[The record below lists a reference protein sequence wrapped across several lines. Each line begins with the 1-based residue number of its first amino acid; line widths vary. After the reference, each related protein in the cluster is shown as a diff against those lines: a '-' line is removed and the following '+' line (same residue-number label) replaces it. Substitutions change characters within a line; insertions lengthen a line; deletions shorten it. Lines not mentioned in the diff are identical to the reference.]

1 MKRILLLSLLLL
13 PIVALAQYPTFSNKQ
28 KLGVQTTGDGLIYR
42 GTTINNIPNYTP
54 SNVNNA
60 YFHLDTVQNKLYL
73 YNATAWQLV
82 YPLPQFDTTTL
93 NVYLKISDTTAM
105 LLPYFRDSDTT
116 SLNLINRFA
125 LKLNI
130 SDTATMLTPYMK
142 KADTISL
149 SNRIDLKLNISD
161 TTILSNRITTNANNI
176 ITINNKLVTKLDTIY
191 VKFKDV
197 VTMIENK
204 DTINIG
210 SSLTDG
216 YAINIIGDSVN
227 VDTTLL
233 DIRYPDRDSTNELQ
247 DITFA
252 TTAGIVT
259 ISGSKIINLDTLYNS
274 VIDSVNLLIR
284 DSIAAFTPLTEGYG
298 INIIGDSINVDTSII
313 FTQSDT
319 ITLSNR
325 IDTKLNVLDTVSL
338 SNRINLKLNKT
349 DTINLSNRIDIK
361 LNASDTVSLSNR
373 INTKLNSNDT
383 INLSN
388 RINKKL
394 DTLYINYPTYID
406 TITNKDTIQIA
417 PSLVLTE
424 GFGINI
430 IGDSINIDSAVILA
444 TQQKQIAYVKN
455 QSGVTMYKGQAVYSS
470 GSSGDNKLV
479 KLASSNTE
487 QASSKTFGVVES
499 DVIPNGGHGY
509 IITFGVLSGFNTNA
523 LTEGSSVYLSN
534 TPGELTTTKPQAPL
548 HLVTIG
554 VCIRKQQ
561 NNGSIFVKIQNGF
574 EFDELHDV
582 QIIDP
587 ENKASLYYNSSQS
600 LWRDTTEALLVSDT
614 SVFARDNQISGTSG
628 QVAYFNSNNSVVS
641 DTALRWS
648 AANKS
653 LGINMTTVPS
663 GASLIIKNSQEPV
676 RTTIVTNQTFT
687 GTDTLNWTR
696 GEGWTFNNSTAV
708 ATAATGALTYTPALT
723 ITSGN
728 AYEITYTLSGYS
740 AGTLTARIGN
750 ATYALPT
757 HNATANVVLLLPT
770 SASGGFR
777 FTTSTFTGNLDNVS
791 VVQIS
796 NQAPVLFAGQDDAS
810 ATLYNSLR
818 MPNSSTLAFGG
829 GGANTTGSNNIA
841 NGSGAL
847 LSNTTGSNNVANGLD
862 ALRFNTKASNNIANG
877 TNALYRN
884 TTGSSNIANG
894 LNALFANTTGS
905 SNIANGNGALTS
917 NTTGF
922 NNVANGTAALSANT
936 TGFDNVANGSF
947 ALLSNT
953 RGERNIA
960 NGFNALYR
968 NTTGSNNIANGTSA
982 LFANTTGSSNIANGA
997 NALGN
1002 NRTGSNNIANGINAL
1017 YNSVLSD
1024 TLTGSN
1030 NIAIGTNA
1038 ADNIRAAAAGNV
1050 AIGNAVDLP
1059 TNNGSNQGVYQNVL
1073 FFTGASGTGTTI
1085 AAASKAGIKTNAP
1098 NRDLEVAG
1106 EVRITDLT
1114 TDPPTRLVGADAD
1127 GDLGQVTLGAGLG
1140 LASSSLLADTS
1151 FLVTRFDTASML
1163 TNYLRTGTAA
1173 GIYLPLTGGTL
1184 SGSLDINTNNGSNS
1198 FQDSTLKVTYNQS
1211 SLGVNQ
1217 DVTGIYSSVNTTGY
1231 TSTGILSEAST
1242 IYTTAIGVKGKA
1254 TQSDINGPG
1263 VAYGIVG
1270 EIAASGSGSNG
1281 STYAGYFNNTS
1292 TVGGN
1297 HYGLFVNTASG
1308 GDYGIYQTGSG
1319 INYLGSNTSIGG
1331 TLGVTGA
1338 LTGTTGTFTGL
1349 NVNNTTTE
1357 GVFTL
1362 QGADNN
1368 TATRIQF
1375 KTGNEIRRQI
1385 LLPTSDSNLEFRT
1398 STIGGTQGGYSF
1410 YTRRNPNAENLAFN
1424 IDVDGNSNFY
1434 GTLGVTSNITGNSF
1448 IKSGGISTQ
1457 FLKADGS
1464 VDANTYLT
1472 TSNAA
1477 STYLPLTGGTLTGA
1491 LNGTTGTFSTRLGVG
1506 GFVGTPT
1513 LFTSGSGDQE
1523 IHFTHSDNI
1532 PGRKVS
1538 LRLTNNNG
1546 AFYTFGGLIY
1556 ALEGEGLNQY
1566 SRMSFGVNTTEIMHL
1581 TRFSRVGIMNNSPS
1595 YTLDVNGT
1603 FNASGNSL
1611 IGGTFGVTGATTLSA
1626 TLTVNSSA
1634 VFNEGS
1640 ADADFR
1646 VESVGNANMVF
1657 VDASMDRVGIG
1668 YASPTK
1674 TLDVNGEVR
1683 INTVTA
1689 TPTSLLGKD
1698 GSNVVGNVTLGNS
1711 LTLSS
1716 GTLSVNNKITDIN
1729 TSQYTI
1735 LANDLYI
1742 DNFNNS
1748 STTIILPLAEL
1759 NTFRELKFK
1768 NSSTGSLIAN
1778 DNIIPLNG
1786 SGTTT
1791 TILPA
1796 TNAKWCTL
1804 VSDGGFWRIMQSN

>member
-1 MKRILLLSLLLL
+1 
-13 PIVALAQYPTFSNKQ
+13 
-28 KLGVQTTGDGLIYR
+28 
-42 GTTINNIPNYTP
+42 
-54 SNVNNA
+54 
-60 YFHLDTVQNKLYL
+60 
-73 YNATAWQLV
+73 
-82 YPLPQFDTTTL
+82 
-93 NVYLKISDTTAM
+93 
-105 LLPYFRDSDTT
+105 
-116 SLNLINRFA
+116 
-125 LKLNI
+125 
-130 SDTATMLTPYMK
+130 
-142 KADTISL
+142 
-149 SNRIDLKLNISD
+149 
-161 TTILSNRITTNANNI
+161 
-176 ITINNKLVTKLDTIY
+176 
-191 VKFKDV
+191 
-197 VTMIENK
+197 
-204 DTINIG
+204 
-210 SSLTDG
+210 
-216 YAINIIGDSVN
+216 
-227 VDTTLL
+227 
-233 DIRYPDRDSTNELQ
+233 
-247 DITFA
+247 
-252 TTAGIVT
+252 
-259 ISGSKIINLDTLYNS
+259 
-274 VIDSVNLLIR
+274 
-284 DSIAAFTPLTEGYG
+284 
-298 INIIGDSINVDTSII
+298 
-313 FTQSDT
+313 
-319 ITLSNR
+319 
-325 IDTKLNVLDTVSL
+325 
-338 SNRINLKLNKT
+338 
-349 DTINLSNRIDIK
+349 
-361 LNASDTVSLSNR
+361 
-373 INTKLNSNDT
+373 
-383 INLSN
+383 
-388 RINKKL
+388 
-394 DTLYINYPTYID
+394 
-406 TITNKDTIQIA
+406 
-417 PSLVLTE
+417 
-424 GFGINI
+424 
-430 IGDSINIDSAVILA
+430 
-444 TQQKQIAYVKN
+444 
-455 QSGVTMYKGQAVYSS
+455 
-470 GSSGDNKLV
+470 
-479 KLASSNTE
+479 
-487 QASSKTFGVVES
+487 
-499 DVIPNGGHGY
+499 
-509 IITFGVLSGFNTNA
+509 
-523 LTEGSSVYLSN
+523 
-534 TPGELTTTKPQAPL
+534 
-548 HLVTIG
+548 
-554 VCIRKQQ
+554 
-561 NNGSIFVKIQNGF
+561 
-574 EFDELHDV
+574 
-582 QIIDP
+582 
-587 ENKASLYYNSSQS
+587 
-600 LWRDTTEALLVSDT
+600 
-614 SVFARDNQISGTSG
+614 
-628 QVAYFNSNNSVVS
+628 
-641 DTALRWS
+641 
-648 AANKS
+648 
-653 LGINMTTVPS
+653 
-663 GASLIIKNSQEPV
+663 
-676 RTTIVTNQTFT
+676 
-687 GTDTLNWTR
+687 
-696 GEGWTFNNSTAV
+696 V

-750 ATYALPT
+750 ANYALPT

-968 NTTGSNNIANGTSA
+968 NTTGSNNIANGTNALYRNTTGSNNIANGANA

-997 NALGN
+997 
-1002 NRTGSNNIANGINAL
+1002 NAL

-1050 AIGNAVDLP
+1050 AIGNQIDLP

-1163 TNYLRTGTAA
+1163 TNYLRTGVAA
-1173 GIYLPLTGGTL
+1173 STYLTQSNAASTYLPLTGGTL

-1263 VAYGIVG
+1263 VAIGIVG

-1331 TLGVTGA
+1331 TLGVTG
-1338 LTGTTGTFTGL
+1338 
-1349 NVNNTTTE
+1349 E
-1357 GVFTL
+1357 
-1362 QGADNN
+1362 
-1368 TATRIQF
+1368 
-1375 KTGNEIRRQI
+1375 
-1385 LLPTSDSNLEFRT
+1385 
-1398 STIGGTQGGYSF
+1398 
-1410 YTRRNPNAENLAFN
+1410 
-1424 IDVDGNSNFY
+1424 
-1434 GTLGVTSNITGNSF
+1434 
-1448 IKSGGISTQ
+1448 
-1457 FLKADGS
+1457 
-1464 VDANTYLT
+1464 
-1472 TSNAA
+1472 
-1477 STYLPLTGGTLTGA
+1477 
-1491 LNGTTGTFSTRLGVG
+1491 
-1506 GFVGTPT
+1506 
-1513 LFTSGSGDQE
+1513 
-1523 IHFTHSDNI
+1523 
-1532 PGRKVS
+1532 
-1538 LRLTNNNG
+1538 
-1546 AFYTFGGLIY
+1546 
-1556 ALEGEGLNQY
+1556 
-1566 SRMSFGVNTTEIMHL
+1566 
-1581 TRFSRVGIMNNSPS
+1581 
-1595 YTLDVNGT
+1595 
-1603 FNASGNSL
+1603 
-1611 IGGTFGVTGATTLSA
+1611 TTLSA
-1626 TLTVNSSA
+1626 PLTVNSSA

-1640 ADADFR
+1640 ADSDFR
-1646 VESVGNANMVF
+1646 VESDGNANMVF
-1657 VDASMDRVGIG
+1657 VDASTDRVGIG

-1689 TPTSLLGKD
+1689 TPSSLLGKD

-1729 TSQYTI
+1729 TSEYTI

>member
-176 ITINNKLVTKLDTIY
+176 ITINNKLATKLDTIY

-227 VDTTLL
+227 VDSVIL
-233 DIRYPDRDSTNELQ
+233 DARYPDRDSTNELQ
-247 DITFA
+247 NITFA

-259 ISGSKIINLDTLYNS
+259 ISGGKIINLDTLYNS

-349 DTINLSNRIDIK
+349 DTINLSNRIDLKLNKSDTISLSNRIDIK
-361 LNASDTVSLSNR
+361 LNASDTVS
-373 INTKLNSNDT
+373 
-383 INLSN
+383 LSN

-424 GFGINI
+424 GFGINV

-509 IITFGVLSGFNTNA
+509 IITFGVLSGFNTDN
-523 LTEGSSVYLSN
+523 LNEGSSIYLSS

-676 RTTIVTNQTFT
+676 RSTVVATQTF
-687 GTDTLNWTR
+687 GADTTNWTR
-696 GEGWTFNNSTAV
+696 GAGWTFNGTQAV
-708 ATAATGALTYTPALT
+708 ATAATGDLTYTPALT

-757 HNATANVVLLLPT
+757 FNTTANVVLLLPT

-777 FTTSTFTGNLDNVS
+777 FTTSTFTGNVDNVS

-796 NQAPVLFAGQDDAS
+796 NRASILFAGQDDGS

-829 GGANTTGSNNIA
+829 GGANTTGNN
-841 NGSGAL
+841 NFFSGVNVGVN
-847 LSNTTGSNNVANGLD
+847 NTTGSNNFFSGV
-862 ALRFNTKASNNIANG
+862 
-877 TNALYRN
+877 NA
-884 TTGSSNIANG
+884 GSK
-894 LNALFANTTGS
+894 
-905 SNIANGNGALTS
+905 

-922 NNVANGTAALSANT
+922 NNFFFGQNAGSRNTTGNNNVFIGQNAGSNNT
-936 TGFDNVANGSF
+936 TGFNNFFFGQNAGSNNTTASNSVLIGTNAGSSINADRNFIFGSYAGENTTTGYGNTMF
-947 ALLSNT
+947 AYQA
-953 RGERNIA
+953 GRN
-960 NGFNALYR
+960 
-968 NTTGSNNIANGTSA
+968 NTTGSNN
-982 LFANTTGSSNIANGA
+982 LFFGNAAGLWNRTGGSNIFIGNTTGSQIGADSLSGGLNI
-997 NALGN
+997 L
-1002 NRTGSNNIANGINAL
+1002 
-1017 YNSVLSD
+1017 
-1024 TLTGSN
+1024 
-1030 NIAIGTNA
+1030 IGTNA
-1038 ADNIRAAAAGNV
+1038 GDNIRAAAARNV
-1050 AIGNAVDLP
+1050 AIGYAVDLP

-1114 TDPPTRLVGADAD
+1114 TDAPTRLVGADAD
-1127 GDLGQVTLGAGLG
+1127 GDLGQVTLGAGLS
-1140 LASSSLLADTS
+1140 LDPQSLLADTN

-1163 TNYLRTGTAA
+1163 TNYLRTG
-1173 GIYLPLTGGTL
+1173 
-1184 SGSLDINTNNGSNS
+1184 
-1198 FQDSTLKVTYNQS
+1198 V
-1211 SLGVNQ
+1211 
-1217 DVTGIYSSVNTTGY
+1217 
-1231 TSTGILSEAST
+1231 
-1242 IYTTAIGVKGKA
+1242 
-1254 TQSDINGPG
+1254 
-1263 VAYGIVG
+1263 
-1270 EIAASGSGSNG
+1270 AAS
-1281 STYAGYFNNTS
+1281 
-1292 TVGGN
+1292 
-1297 HYGLFVNTASG
+1297 
-1308 GDYGIYQTGSG
+1308 
-1319 INYLGSNTSIGG
+1319 
-1331 TLGVTGA
+1331 
-1338 LTGTTGTFTGL
+1338 
-1349 NVNNTTTE
+1349 
-1357 GVFTL
+1357 
-1362 QGADNN
+1362 
-1368 TATRIQF
+1368 
-1375 KTGNEIRRQI
+1375 
-1385 LLPTSDSNLEFRT
+1385 
-1398 STIGGTQGGYSF
+1398 
-1410 YTRRNPNAENLAFN
+1410 
-1424 IDVDGNSNFY
+1424 
-1434 GTLGVTSNITGNSF
+1434 
-1448 IKSGGISTQ
+1448 
-1457 FLKADGS
+1457 
-1464 VDANTYLT
+1464 TYLT
-1472 TSNAA
+1472 QSNAA
-1477 STYLPLTGGTLTGA
+1477 STYLPLTGGTITGA
-1491 LNGTTGTFSTRLGVG
+1491 SLIIKNSQEPVRSTVVATQTFGADTTNWTRGAGWTFNGTQAVATAATGDLTY
-1506 GFVGTPT
+1506 TPALT
-1513 LFTSGSGDQE
+1513 ITSGNAYE
-1523 IHFTHSDNI
+1523 IT
-1532 PGRKVS
+1532 
-1538 LRLTNNNG
+1538 
-1546 AFYTFGGLIY
+1546 Y
-1556 ALEGEGLNQY
+1556 
-1566 SRMSFGVNTTEIMHL
+1566 
-1581 TRFSRVGIMNNSPS
+1581 
-1595 YTLDVNGT
+1595 
-1603 FNASGNSL
+1603 
-1611 IGGTFGVTGATTLSA
+1611 
-1626 TLTVNSSA
+1626 
-1634 VFNEGS
+1634 
-1640 ADADFR
+1640 
-1646 VESVGNANMVF
+1646 
-1657 VDASMDRVGIG
+1657 
-1668 YASPTK
+1668 
-1674 TLDVNGEVR
+1674 
-1683 INTVTA
+1683 
-1689 TPTSLLGKD
+1689 
-1698 GSNVVGNVTLGNS
+1698 
-1711 LTLSS
+1711 TLSS
-1716 GTLSVNNKITDIN
+1716 YSAGKIGRA
-1729 TSQYTI
+1729 SC
-1735 LANDLYI
+1735 
-1742 DNFNNS
+1742 
-1748 STTIILPLAEL
+1748 
-1759 NTFRELKFK
+1759 RER
-1768 NSSTGSLIAN
+1768 
-1778 DNIIPLNG
+1778 
-1786 SGTTT
+1786 
-1791 TILPA
+1791 
-1796 TNAKWCTL
+1796 
-1804 VSDGGFWRIMQSN
+1804 V

>member
-176 ITINNKLVTKLDTIY
+176 ITINNKLATKLDTIY

-227 VDTTLL
+227 VDSVIL
-233 DIRYPDRDSTNELQ
+233 DARYPDRDSTNELQ
-247 DITFA
+247 NITFA

-338 SNRINLKLNKT
+338 SNRIDLKLNKT
-349 DTINLSNRIDIK
+349 DTISLSNRIDIK
-361 LNASDTVSLSNR
+361 LNASDTVS
-373 INTKLNSNDT
+373 
-383 INLSN
+383 LSN

-424 GFGINI
+424 GFGINV

-534 TPGELTTTKPQAPL
+534 TPGELTTTKPIAPL

-587 ENKASLYYNSSQS
+587 ENKASLYYNSSQN

-614 SVFARDNQISGTSG
+614 SAFARDNQISGTSG

-653 LGINMTTVPS
+653 LGINMTSVPS

-676 RTTIVTNQTFT
+676 RSTVVATQTF
-687 GTDTLNWTR
+687 GADTTNWTR
-696 GEGWTFNNSTAV
+696 GAGWTFNGTQAV

-877 TNALYRN
+877 TDALR
-884 TTGSSNIANG
+884 S
-894 LNALFANTTGS
+894 NTTGS
-905 SNIANGNGALTS
+905 SNIANGNGALSS

-922 NNVANGTAALSANT
+922 NNVANGTSALSSNT
-936 TGFDNVANGSF
+936 TGFDNVANGSY
-947 ALLSNT
+947 ALRSNT

-960 NGFNALYR
+960 NGFNALFSNTTGTSNIANGTNALYR

-982 LFANTTGSSNIANGA
+982 LLSNT
-997 NALGN
+997 
-1002 NRTGSNNIANGINAL
+1002 TGSNNIANGAGALRSNTTGSNNIANGANAL

-1030 NIAIGTNA
+1030 NIALGRNT

-1114 TDPPTRLVGADAD
+1114 TDAPTRLVGADAD
-1127 GDLGQVTLGAGLG
+1127 GDLGQVTLGAGLS

-1173 GIYLPLTGGTL
+1173 STYQTILTNPITGTGTLNYLPKFTGT
-1184 SGSLDINTNNGSNS
+1184 
-1198 FQDSTLKVTYNQS
+1198 STLGSSGLFRDVNRFSYNEGTDQS
-1211 SLGVNQ
+1211 FGW
-1217 DVTGIYSSVNTTGY
+1217 DFMGNTANPFIGNNVK
-1231 TSTGILSEAST
+1231 AST
-1242 IYTTAIGVKGKA
+1242 TYERVERMASTTLFNPAAIIFGYQRVNNSSG
-1254 TQSDINGPG
+1254 
-1263 VAYGIVG
+1263 
-1270 EIAASGSGSNG
+1270 AASFGGMNFMTTSG
-1281 STYAGYFNNTS
+1281 
-1292 TVGGN
+1292 
-1297 HYGLFVNTASG
+1297 
-1308 GDYGIYQTGSG
+1308 
-1319 INYLGSNTSIGG
+1319 
-1331 TLGVTGA
+1331 
-1338 LTGTTGTFTGL
+1338 
-1349 NVNNTTTE
+1349 
-1357 GVFTL
+1357 
-1362 QGADNN
+1362 
-1368 TATRIQF
+1368 
-1375 KTGNEIRRQI
+1375 
-1385 LLPTSDSNLEFRT
+1385 
-1398 STIGGTQGGYSF
+1398 
-1410 YTRRNPNAENLAFN
+1410 NLAGD
-1424 IDVDGNSNFY
+1424 IDP
-1434 GTLGVTSNITGNSF
+1434 IT
-1448 IKSGGISTQ
+1448 
-1457 FLKADGS
+1457 
-1464 VDANTYLT
+1464 
-1472 TSNAA
+1472 
-1477 STYLPLTGGTLTGA
+1477 
-1491 LNGTTGTFSTRLGVG
+1491 
-1506 GFVGTPT
+1506 
-1513 LFTSGSGDQE
+1513 
-1523 IHFTHSDNI
+1523 
-1532 PGRKVS
+1532 
-1538 LRLTNNNG
+1538 
-1546 AFYTFGGLIY
+1546 
-1556 ALEGEGLNQY
+1556 Y
-1566 SRMSFGVNTTEIMHL
+1566 SRMFIEPDGNI
-1581 TRFSRVGIMNNSPS
+1581 GIGTMQPS
-1595 YTLDVNGT
+1595 YKFDIRGTL
-1603 FNASGNSL
+1603 
-1611 IGGTFGVTGATTLSA
+1611 GVTGATTLSA
-1626 TLTVNSSA
+1626 PLTVNSSA

-1640 ADADFR
+1640 AIADFR
-1646 VESVGNANMVF
+1646 VESDGNINMLF
-1657 VDASMDRVGIG
+1657 VDGTNNRVGIG
-1668 YASPTK
+1668 TNAPTK
-1674 TLDVNGEVR
+1674 TLDVNGEVK
-1683 INTVTA
+1683 IATVTA

-1698 GSNVVGNVTLGNS
+1698 GSNVVGEV
-1711 LTLSS
+1711 
-1716 GTLSVNNKITDIN
+1716 TDIN
-1729 TSQYTI
+1729 QSGVMKVGGTTATTNSVGGINVAHGLSYEPSKVIATIAQLNSYVIVIRGITSTNLEFTVY
-1735 LANDLYI
+1735 D
-1742 DNFNNS
+1742 
-1748 STTIILPLAEL
+1748 STTGVGLDTVSVGFYWIA
-1759 NTFRELKFK
+1759 FK
-1768 NSSTGSLIAN
+1768 
-1778 DNIIPLNG
+1778 
-1786 SGTTT
+1786 
-1791 TILPA
+1791 
-1796 TNAKWCTL
+1796 
-1804 VSDGGFWRIMQSN
+1804 

>member
-1 MKRILLLSLLLL
+1 MEEIKAPKKERKFLKAVGNIAK
-13 PIVALAQYPTFSNKQ
+13 ALANELVMGIGRKFIGKAIDKVGKKRQGLVIAFALVAGISYGSIDSIPYPITGNKQ
-28 KLGVQTTGDGLIYR
+28 RLGFQTTGNGLVWR
-42 GTTINNIPNYTP
+42 GT
-54 SNVNNA
+54 A
-60 YFHLDTVQNKLYL
+60 ADTVTKPTSYADKNIKAYLILDSVSGSLYVFRQGVWAAISGAGGFEQPVDSL
-73 YNATAWQLV
+73 FFNTGVPTNNVETAKMRW
-82 YPLPQFDTTTL
+82 
-93 NVYLKISDTTAM
+93 
-105 LLPYFRDSDTT
+105 DSDLATVVLG
-116 SLNLINRFA
+116 LN
-125 LKLNI
+125 
-130 SDTATMLTPYMK
+130 D
-142 KADTISL
+142 
-149 SNRIDLKLNISD
+149 
-161 TTILSNRITTNANNI
+161 
-176 ITINNKLVTKLDTIY
+176 
-191 VKFKDV
+191 
-197 VTMIENK
+197 
-204 DTINIG
+204 
-210 SSLTDG
+210 
-216 YAINIIGDSVN
+216 N
-227 VDTTLL
+227 V
-233 DIRYPDRDSTNELQ
+233 PNEL
-247 DITFA
+247 
-252 TTAGIVT
+252 
-259 ISGSKIINLDTLYNS
+259 
-274 VIDSVNLLIR
+274 
-284 DSIAAFTPLTEGYG
+284 
-298 INIIGDSINVDTSII
+298 
-313 FTQSDT
+313 
-319 ITLSNR
+319 
-325 IDTKLNVLDTVSL
+325 
-338 SNRINLKLNKT
+338 
-349 DTINLSNRIDIK
+349 
-361 LNASDTVSLSNR
+361 
-373 INTKLNSNDT
+373 
-383 INLSN
+383 
-388 RINKKL
+388 
-394 DTLYINYPTYID
+394 
-406 TITNKDTIQIA
+406 
-417 PSLVLTE
+417 
-424 GFGINI
+424 GFKNFW
-430 IGDSINIDSAVILA
+430 L
-444 TQQKQIAYVKN
+444 VKN
-455 QSGVTMYKGQAVYSS
+455 QTGSTITKGSIVYANGTVGASGRITIDKFIAD
-470 GSSGDNKLV
+470 GSIDAKYLLGITAHDL
-479 KLASSNTE
+479 SNGEDGYVISFGKIRKVNTD
-487 QASSKTFGVVES
+487 TFAAGAILYPSPTVAGVWTDVEPIAPNIDMPIGFCINSHANNGTIAIKVES
-499 DVIPNGGHGY
+499 GY
-509 IITFGVLSGFNTNA
+509 
-523 LTEGSSVYLSN
+523 
-534 TPGELTTTKPQAPL
+534 KL
-548 HLVTIG
+548 H
-554 VCIRKQQ
+554 
-561 NNGSIFVKIQNGF
+561 
-574 EFDELHDV
+574 ELHDLAITSPV
-582 QIIDP
+582 
-587 ENKASLYYNSSQS
+587 EKASLYYSGG

-614 SVFARDNQISGTSG
+614 SAFARDNQISGTSG

-676 RTTIVTNQTFT
+676 RSTVVATQTF
-687 GTDTLNWTR
+687 GADTTNWTR
-696 GEGWTFNNSTAV
+696 GAGWTFNGTQAV

-750 ATYALPT
+750 ANYALPT

-968 NTTGSNNIANGTSA
+968 NTTGSNNIANGTNALYRNTTGSNNIANGANA

-997 NALGN
+997 
-1002 NRTGSNNIANGINAL
+1002 NAL

-1050 AIGNAVDLP
+1050 AIGNQIDLP

-1163 TNYLRTGTAA
+1163 TNYLRTGVAA
-1173 GIYLPLTGGTL
+1173 STYLTQSNAASTYLPLTGGTL

-1263 VAYGIVG
+1263 VAIGIVG

-1331 TLGVTGA
+1331 TLGVTG
-1338 LTGTTGTFTGL
+1338 
-1349 NVNNTTTE
+1349 E
-1357 GVFTL
+1357 
-1362 QGADNN
+1362 
-1368 TATRIQF
+1368 
-1375 KTGNEIRRQI
+1375 
-1385 LLPTSDSNLEFRT
+1385 
-1398 STIGGTQGGYSF
+1398 
-1410 YTRRNPNAENLAFN
+1410 
-1424 IDVDGNSNFY
+1424 
-1434 GTLGVTSNITGNSF
+1434 
-1448 IKSGGISTQ
+1448 
-1457 FLKADGS
+1457 
-1464 VDANTYLT
+1464 
-1472 TSNAA
+1472 
-1477 STYLPLTGGTLTGA
+1477 
-1491 LNGTTGTFSTRLGVG
+1491 
-1506 GFVGTPT
+1506 
-1513 LFTSGSGDQE
+1513 
-1523 IHFTHSDNI
+1523 
-1532 PGRKVS
+1532 
-1538 LRLTNNNG
+1538 
-1546 AFYTFGGLIY
+1546 
-1556 ALEGEGLNQY
+1556 
-1566 SRMSFGVNTTEIMHL
+1566 
-1581 TRFSRVGIMNNSPS
+1581 
-1595 YTLDVNGT
+1595 
-1603 FNASGNSL
+1603 
-1611 IGGTFGVTGATTLSA
+1611 TTLSA
-1626 TLTVNSSA
+1626 PLTVNSSA

-1640 ADADFR
+1640 ADSDFR
-1646 VESVGNANMVF
+1646 VESDGNANMVF
-1657 VDASMDRVGIG
+1657 VDASTDRVGIG

-1689 TPTSLLGKD
+1689 TPSSLLGKD

-1729 TSQYTI
+1729 TSEYTI

>member
-1 MKRILLLSLLLL
+1 MEEIKAPKKERKFLKAVGNIAK
-13 PIVALAQYPTFSNKQ
+13 ALANELVMGIGRKFIGKAINKVGNKRQGLVIAFALVAGISYASIDSIPYPITGNKQ
-28 KLGVQTTGDGLIYR
+28 RLGFQSTGNGLVWR
-42 GTTINNIPNYTP
+42 GT
-54 SNVNNA
+54 A
-60 YFHLDTVQNKLYL
+60 ADTVTKPTSYADKNIKAYLILDSVSGSLYVFRQGVWAAISGAGGFEQPVDSL
-73 YNATAWQLV
+73 FFNTGVPTNNVETAKMRW
-82 YPLPQFDTTTL
+82 
-93 NVYLKISDTTAM
+93 
-105 LLPYFRDSDTT
+105 DSDLATVVLG
-116 SLNLINRFA
+116 LN
-125 LKLNI
+125 
-130 SDTATMLTPYMK
+130 D
-142 KADTISL
+142 
-149 SNRIDLKLNISD
+149 
-161 TTILSNRITTNANNI
+161 
-176 ITINNKLVTKLDTIY
+176 
-191 VKFKDV
+191 
-197 VTMIENK
+197 
-204 DTINIG
+204 
-210 SSLTDG
+210 
-216 YAINIIGDSVN
+216 N
-227 VDTTLL
+227 V
-233 DIRYPDRDSTNELQ
+233 PNEL
-247 DITFA
+247 
-252 TTAGIVT
+252 
-259 ISGSKIINLDTLYNS
+259 
-274 VIDSVNLLIR
+274 
-284 DSIAAFTPLTEGYG
+284 
-298 INIIGDSINVDTSII
+298 
-313 FTQSDT
+313 
-319 ITLSNR
+319 
-325 IDTKLNVLDTVSL
+325 
-338 SNRINLKLNKT
+338 
-349 DTINLSNRIDIK
+349 
-361 LNASDTVSLSNR
+361 
-373 INTKLNSNDT
+373 
-383 INLSN
+383 
-388 RINKKL
+388 
-394 DTLYINYPTYID
+394 
-406 TITNKDTIQIA
+406 
-417 PSLVLTE
+417 
-424 GFGINI
+424 GFKNFW
-430 IGDSINIDSAVILA
+430 L
-444 TQQKQIAYVKN
+444 VKN
-455 QSGVTMYKGQAVYSS
+455 QTESTITKGSLVYANGTVGASGRITIDKFIAD
-470 GSSGDNKLV
+470 GSIDAKYLLGITAHDL
-479 KLASSNTE
+479 SNGEDGYVISFGKIRKVNTD
-487 QASSKTFGVVES
+487 TFAAGAILYPSPTVAGVWTDVEPVAPFIDMPIGFCINSHVNNGTIAIKVES
-499 DVIPNGGHGY
+499 GY
-509 IITFGVLSGFNTNA
+509 
-523 LTEGSSVYLSN
+523 
-534 TPGELTTTKPQAPL
+534 KL
-548 HLVTIG
+548 H
-554 VCIRKQQ
+554 
-561 NNGSIFVKIQNGF
+561 
-574 EFDELHDV
+574 ELHDLAITSPV
-582 QIIDP
+582 
-587 ENKASLYYNSSQS
+587 EKASLYYSGG

-614 SVFARDNQISGTSG
+614 SAFARDNQISGTSG

-676 RTTIVTNQTFT
+676 RSTVVATQTF
-687 GTDTLNWTR
+687 GADTTNWTR
-696 GEGWTFNNSTAV
+696 GAGWTFNGTQAV

-750 ATYALPT
+750 ANYALPT

-968 NTTGSNNIANGTSA
+968 NTTGSNNIANGTNALYRNTTGSNNIANGANA

-997 NALGN
+997 
-1002 NRTGSNNIANGINAL
+1002 NAL

-1050 AIGNAVDLP
+1050 AIGNQIDLP

-1173 GIYLPLTGGTL
+1173 STYLPLTGGTL

-1217 DVTGIYSSVNTTGY
+1217 NVTGIYSSVNTTGY

-1297 HYGLFVNTASG
+1297 NYGLFVNTASG

-1338 LTGTTGTFTGL
+1338 
-1349 NVNNTTTE
+1349 
-1357 GVFTL
+1357 
-1362 QGADNN
+1362 
-1368 TATRIQF
+1368 
-1375 KTGNEIRRQI
+1375 
-1385 LLPTSDSNLEFRT
+1385 
-1398 STIGGTQGGYSF
+1398 
-1410 YTRRNPNAENLAFN
+1410 
-1424 IDVDGNSNFY
+1424 
-1434 GTLGVTSNITGNSF
+1434 
-1448 IKSGGISTQ
+1448 
-1457 FLKADGS
+1457 
-1464 VDANTYLT
+1464 
-1472 TSNAA
+1472 
-1477 STYLPLTGGTLTGA
+1477 
-1491 LNGTTGTFSTRLGVG
+1491 
-1506 GFVGTPT
+1506 
-1513 LFTSGSGDQE
+1513 
-1523 IHFTHSDNI
+1523 
-1532 PGRKVS
+1532 
-1538 LRLTNNNG
+1538 
-1546 AFYTFGGLIY
+1546 
-1556 ALEGEGLNQY
+1556 
-1566 SRMSFGVNTTEIMHL
+1566 
-1581 TRFSRVGIMNNSPS
+1581 
-1595 YTLDVNGT
+1595 
-1603 FNASGNSL
+1603 
-1611 IGGTFGVTGATTLSA
+1611 TTLSA
-1626 TLTVNSSA
+1626 LLTVNSSA

-1657 VDASMDRVGIG
+1657 VDASNDRVGIG

-1689 TPTSLLGKD
+1689 TPSSLLGKD

-1729 TSQYTI
+1729 TSEYTI